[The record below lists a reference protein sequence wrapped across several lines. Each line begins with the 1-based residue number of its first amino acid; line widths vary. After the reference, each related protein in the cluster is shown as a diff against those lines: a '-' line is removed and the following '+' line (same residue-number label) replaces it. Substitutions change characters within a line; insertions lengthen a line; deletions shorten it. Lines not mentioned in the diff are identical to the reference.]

1 MRIRKGDIVGRKSY
15 GKDILFIVDR
25 FMKLNSKREYAILK
39 GMTIRIEAD
48 APIEDLQL
56 IDDNRINN
64 INKNID
70 DKLLKRIEAYKKE
83 KRYKDDTIIKTGRIL
98 HLDGE
103 LL

>member
-1 MRIRKGDIVGRKSY
+1 LRIRKGDIVGRKSY